1 MYICMYLCLWSENC
15 VVLSN
20 CDVRVHV
27 GVRCEYRIHEKT
39 EGVLWGKP
47 VVTTKANSWDSCLD
61 RCEQRENCVGFEY
74 AAENSLCA
82 FFENGQDL
90 SFWPNPKMTFYEV
103 VRCKHTQGIPYR
115 FIYTCISW
123 HLHFCFC
130 LSPHFLVFTCLFSLC
145 VVIVDDWGLLEVR
158 DKIILL
164 LLHQDIYLT
173 ILKIFARVLKFPC
186 CTNCIFK
193 KNTLHWV
200 FWKFVL
206 MSVKHRLWCMWL

>member
-158 DKIILL
+158 DTNYSIVITPRYLL
-164 LLHQDIYLT
+164 NHFKNICTSFEVSLLHQ
-173 ILKIFARVLKFPC
+173 
-186 CTNCIFK
+186 
-193 KNTLHWV
+193 LHI
-200 FWKFVL
+200 
-206 MSVKHRLWCMWL
+206 

>member
-103 VRCKHTQGIPYR
+103 VRCKHTQGICYR
-115 FIYTCISW
+115 FIYRCISW

-130 LSPHFLVFTCLFSLC
+130 LSPHFLVFHMLIFTLCCHSRWLGSAGSQRHKLFFC
-145 VVIVDDWGLLEVR
+145 
-158 DKIILL
+158 
-164 LLHQDIYLT
+164 YYT
-173 ILKIFARVLKFPC
+173 KIF
-186 CTNCIFK
+186 T
-193 KNTLHWV
+193 
-200 FWKFVL
+200 
-206 MSVKHRLWCMWL
+206 